1 MARTQKVSLGDGSV
15 TWTVLDRDYAVVKP
29 VEDWLEW
36 LRVACACSP
45 NTVKSYARGLALWWH
60 YLEETKV
67 DWRDPGLTALS
78 GFIGWLGN
86 GDLPTACLRP
96 AKTATCSPR
105 TVSLR
110 LAALTS
116 FYEWSERQYGTVA
129 PRLGRVRRD
138 PEFKPLLAHLR
149 NRRQDRSATL
159 VPRRRWHSGPTP
171 VFLPVHVQR
180 ILDNAAT
187 SNPIDR
193 SWSGNLRDRLLFE
206 ILAET
211 GLRLGE
217 LLGLRHEDW
226 VVGRGATPYVEVV
239 PREDNANGA
248 RVKNMKYRRV
258 FVSDRL
264 ERLYGDFLYEVG
276 DLADRH
282 GLPLRDTD
290 PVLVNTGGG
299 QLLSAMTPSGVYRV
313 VERLQRRLGGS
324 VPAVPAGWTPHW
336 FRHTHATA
344 LLLNGVPEH
353 VVMRRLGHAQ
363 VQTTLELYGWVTEE
377 AELRSVAEW
386 RNYAQGWRL
395 PAVHDAPHDSEDR

>member
-1 MARTQKVSLGDGSV
+1 MARTQKVLLPDGGV
-15 TWTVLDRDYAVVKP
+15 TWTVLDREYAVVDP
-29 VEDWLEW
+29 VEEWLEW
-36 LRVACACSP
+36 LRVACAFSP
-45 NTVKSYARGLALWWH
+45 NTVKAYSRGLALWWH
-60 YLEETKV
+60 YLEQTGV

-78 GFIGWLGN
+78 GFIGWLAGGN
-86 GDLPTACLRP
+86 LPTTRLPP
-96 AKTATCSPR
+96 AKPTTCGPR

-110 LAALTS
+110 LAALAS

-129 PRLGRVRRD
+129 PRLGRARRE
-138 PEFKPLLAHLR
+138 PEFQSFLAHLR
-149 NRRQDRSATL
+149 NRRRDRPAVL
-159 VPRRRWHSGPTP
+159 VPRRRWHTGPTP

-180 ILDNAAT
+180 IFDTAAT
-187 SNPIDR
+187 FDPANR
-193 SWSGNLRDRLLFE
+193 SWTGNLRDRLLFE

-217 LLGLRHEDW
+217 ALGLRHEDW
-226 VVGRGATPYVEVV
+226 IVGRGSTPYIEVV
-239 PREDNANGA
+239 PRDDNSNGA
-248 RVKNMKYRRV
+248 RVKNLKGRRV

-276 DLADRH
+276 DLADRR

-290 PVLVNTGGG
+290 PVLVNTVGG

-313 VERLQRRLGGS
+313 VERLHRRLGNS
-324 VPAVPAGWTPHW
+324 VPTGWTPHW

-344 LLLNGVPEH
+344 LLLSGVPEH

-363 VQTTLELYGWVTEE
+363 VQTTLDLYGWVTEE

-386 RNYAQGWRL
+386 RKYAQGWAL
-395 PAVHDAPHDSEDR
+395 PAVPGYATEPEVR